1 MALWAVSAVSN
12 AWNVVHWRAML
23 IEFETK
29 GSHVK
34 EKMYEFSGRRQFS
47 VECISIC
54 TDSLS
59 WKIRK
64 KNNERFCM
72 AWNGVKVIPGISLL
86 CSPHPLRITSDFQLI
101 FRVRVD
107 SLSRCRRSVVL
118 CVWLSR
124 NGRHETRDI
133 KRYNFMNW
141 HWHRFVRAR
150 WIV

>member
-1 MALWAVSAVSN
+1 MMALWAVSAVSN

-64 KNNERFCM
+64 KTTNASAWHEMGLRSFRESRYSAAHIHFVLLQISNLFSVFESTRFL
-72 AWNGVKVIPGISLL
+72 AVAGV
-86 CSPHPLRITSDFQLI
+86 
-101 FRVRVD
+101 
-107 SLSRCRRSVVL
+107 
-118 CVWLSR
+118 
-124 NGRHETRDI
+124 
-133 KRYNFMNW
+133 
-141 HWHRFVRAR
+141 
-150 WIV
+150 